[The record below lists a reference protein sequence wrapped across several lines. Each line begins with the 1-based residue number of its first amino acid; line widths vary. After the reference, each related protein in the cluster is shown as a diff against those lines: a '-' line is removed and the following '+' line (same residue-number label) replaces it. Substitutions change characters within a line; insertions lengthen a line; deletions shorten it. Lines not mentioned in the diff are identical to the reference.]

1 MRTPLHALP
10 MFLVPAALCACGPAE
25 DPVPAREI
33 HQKLYVL
40 NSEADDLTV
49 IDVDTLKAEK
59 SIPVGRLPWG
69 VAIMPG
75 KPGA

>member
-1 MRTPLHALP
+1 MRTPSHALP

-49 IDVDTLKAEK
+49 IDVATGRIIG
-59 SIPVGRLPWG
+59 SVTVGPQPHG
-69 VAIMPG
+69 CHG
-75 KPGA
+75 